1 MPADLSG
8 ITNAV
13 TKATSV
19 EASAQ
24 ALIEGFAARLQTAV
38 DAAIANGATADELA
52 PVKDLATALDTES
65 DALAAA
71 VQANTP
77 AAPTP

>member
-1 MPADLSG
+1 MPADLNG

-13 TKATSV
+13 TKATTV

-38 DAAIANGATADELA
+38 DAAVANGATADQLQ
-52 PVKDLATALDTES
+52 PVSDLATALDTES
-65 DALAAA
+65 DALQAA
-71 VQANTP
+71 VTANTP
-77 AAPTP
+77 APPA

>member
-1 MPADLSG
+1 MAADLSG

-13 TKATSV
+13 TKATTV

-24 ALIEGFAARLQTAV
+24 ALIEGFQARLDAAV
-38 DAAIANGATADELA
+38 TAAIANGATDAELQ
-52 PVKDLATALDTES
+52 PVKDLSAALDTES

-71 VQANTP
+71 VTANTP
-77 AAPTP
+77 AAP

>member
-1 MPADLSG
+1 MAADLSG

-13 TKATSV
+13 TKATTV

-24 ALIEGFAARLQTAV
+24 ALIEGFQGRL
-38 DAAIANGATADELA
+38 DAAVAAAISNGATAEELK
-52 PVKDLATALDTES
+52 PVSDLSAALDAES

-71 VQANTP
+71 VTANTP
-77 AAPTP
+77 AA

>member
-13 TKATSV
+13 TKATSI

-24 ALIEGFAARLQTAV
+24 ALIEGFAARLQSAV
-38 DAAIANGATADELA
+38 DAATANGATAEQLA
-52 PVKDLATALDTES
+52 PVSDLATALDTES
-65 DALAAA
+65 DALQAA
-71 VQANTP
+71 VSANTP
-77 AAPTP
+77 AA

>member
-1 MPADLSG
+1 MAADLSG

-13 TKATSV
+13 TKATTV
-19 EASAQ
+19 ETSAQ
-24 ALIEGFAARLQTAV
+24 ALIEGFAARLQSAV
-38 DAAIANGATADELA
+38 DAAVANGATAEQLA
-52 PVKDLATALDTES
+52 PVSELSVALDTES

-77 AAPTP
+77 AA